1 MDEKM
6 RIIREAAALIGA
18 DEETLSEDEARKILR
33 SLVMTNESVRIRKAK
48 TVVDRLRKERNE

>member
-48 TVVDRLRKERNE
+48 TVVDRIRKERNE